1 MLTTMTDATTP
12 QTFRPGDPAPW
23 FTVQTTSDS
32 RYQLASAAG
41 RYVVLCFFGSAGR
54 PEAQNALRAVGA
66 QRTAFDGERAVFVG
80 VTADQ
85 QDVARGRL
93 RDMPPGIRFALD
105 FDLAVSR
112 LYGAV
117 AKPAAGEGLR
127 YRPFWLVLDP
137 MLRVLGHFTL
147 GQAGDVLRF
156 LESLPPVEAHAGIDM
171 VAPILVIPRVFEPDF
186 CRHLIGLYEAHG
198 GEESGFMRE
207 VNGQTTLV
215 VDHNLKRRAD
225 YTIADEATREAARS
239 RILGRVA
246 PEIQKAFHFR
256 VTRME
261 RYIVACYDG
270 AVGRPLPRA
279 PRQHRQGHGPPPLR
293 GLAQPQR
300 RRVHGRRAALPRVR
314 RRAPTPRR
322 PAARSCSPARSCTRR
337 APVTSGKRYVFLP
350 FLYDEEG
357 ARVREENS
365 GALAGAVGAYR
376 KGAALA

>member
-80 VTADQ
+80 VTVDQ

-105 FDLAVSR
+105 FDLGVSR

-156 LESLPPVEAHAGIDM
+156 LEFA
-171 VAPILVIPRVFEPDF
+171 
-186 CRHLIGLYEAHG
+186 
-198 GEESGFMRE
+198 
-207 VNGQTTLV
+207 
-215 VDHNLKRRAD
+215 
-225 YTIADEATREAARS
+225 AARRGTTPGSTWSHPSWSS
-239 RILGRVA
+239 RASSSR
-246 PEIQKAFHFR
+246 
-256 VTRME
+256 TS
-261 RYIVACYDG
+261 
-270 AVGRPLPRA
+270 
-279 PRQHRQGHGPPPLR
+279 
-293 GLAQPQR
+293 
-300 RRVHGRRAALPRVR
+300 AA
-314 RRAPTPRR
+314 T
-322 PAARSCSPARSCTRR
+322 
-337 APVTSGKRYVFLP
+337 
-350 FLYDEEG
+350 
-357 ARVREENS
+357 
-365 GALAGAVGAYR
+365 
-376 KGAALA
+376 

>member
-66 QRTAFDGERAVFVG
+66 QRTAFDGERAIFVG
-80 VTADQ
+80 VTVDQ

-117 AKPAAGEGLR
+117 AKPAAGERLR

-147 GQAGDVLRF
+147 GQAGEVLRF

-186 CRHLIGLYEAHG
+186 CHHLIGLYEAHG

-270 AVGRPLPRA
+270 QSGGHFRAHRDNTAKGTAHRRFAVSLNLNAGEYTGGELRFPEFGPRTYTA
-279 PRQHRQGHGPPPLR
+279 PAGG
-293 GLAQPQR
+293 A
-300 RRVHGRRAALPRVR
+300 VVF
-314 RRAPTPRR
+314 
-322 PAARSCSPARSCTRR
+322 SCSLLHEAG
-337 APVTSGKRYVFLP
+337 PVTSGKRYVFLP